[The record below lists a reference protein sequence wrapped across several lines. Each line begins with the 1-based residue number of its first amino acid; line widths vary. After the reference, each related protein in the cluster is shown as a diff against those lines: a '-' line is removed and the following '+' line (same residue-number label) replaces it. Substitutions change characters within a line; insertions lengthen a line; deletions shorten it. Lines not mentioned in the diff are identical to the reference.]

1 MIIYNAIRTPDGT
14 VLQSKYGHDYV
25 VYKDANGFEYFV
37 DGGTRYLRR
46 GYTVGAPPYTEISMY
61 SENTSHENIRKYL
74 SWGTRGKGGRDPVR
88 YVPIESLDTDHI
100 EAILATQYQISQ
112 ELKQIFNNELT
123 YREQNDN

>member
-1 MIIYNAIRTPDGT
+1 M
-14 VLQSKYGHDYV
+14 
-25 VYKDANGFEYFV
+25 

-74 SWGTRGKGGRDPVR
+74 LWGTRGKGGRDTVR
-88 YVPIESLDTDHI
+88 YVPIEFLDTDHI
-100 EAILATQYQISQ
+100 EAILATQYQISE

-123 YREQNDN
+123 YRKNT